1 MAIAL
6 CVYLF
11 PNLFVLVLP
20 PHIPCEVG
28 ELIVVLPQL
37 FSVVLETIQ
46 ILLSFETIYQRVMS
60 AEYFY
65 RNFPFIYVTY
75 LVYLQD
81 IDHGFMCKPDF
92 SLLGKDQSNLI

>member
-1 MAIAL
+1 M
-6 CVYLF
+6 YLF

-20 PHIPCEVG
+20 PHISCEVG
-28 ELIVVLPQL
+28 KLIVVLPQL

-46 ILLSFETIYQRVMS
+46 ILLSFETIYQRAMS

-65 RNFPFIYVTY
+65 WNFPFIYLTY

-81 IDHGFMCKPDF
+81 IDHGFMCKLDF
-92 SLLGKDQSNLI
+92 SLLGKDQPNLI

>member
-1 MAIAL
+1 M
-6 CVYLF
+6 YLF

-20 PHIPCEVG
+20 PHISCELG

-37 FSVVLETIQ
+37 FSVALETIQ

-65 RNFPFIYVTY
+65 GNVPFIYLTY

-92 SLLGKDQSNLI
+92 LLLSKDQPNLI